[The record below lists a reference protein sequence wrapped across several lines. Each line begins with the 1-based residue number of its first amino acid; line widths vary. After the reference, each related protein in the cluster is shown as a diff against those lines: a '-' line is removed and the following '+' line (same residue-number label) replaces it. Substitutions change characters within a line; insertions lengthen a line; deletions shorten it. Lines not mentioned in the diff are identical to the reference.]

1 MKRNLETFCVDGKRV
16 VIVNAIRFKGR
27 QHIDWEDVEE
37 YLKQYVGNYYEIL
50 ETADKVYIGSDFPK
64 EFKGSVDTKVL
75 KGANAK
81 AKANATQGL
90 HLLLEHATNKIWNEN
105 YKEKHSADAKFG
117 WYRYT
122 SRFAL
127 PIYDNSG
134 EIIRLNIFRI
144 EMLIRHA
151 SDGKMYL
158 YDLVNIKKEKETK
171 YPT

>member
-16 VIVNAIRFKGR
+16 VIVNEIRFKGR

-64 EFKGSVDTKVL
+64 EFKGSVDT
-75 KGANAK
+75 
-81 AKANATQGL
+81 
-90 HLLLEHATNKIWNEN
+90 